1 MFLRVE
7 NRVPD
12 FEGRFEDLEPGDVS
26 LNIFC
31 GVEARRAEFGEGVDE
46 LRIGDLFF
54 GESLA
59 DMSLVA
65 LILRSVR
72 RIEKWRDEGGE
83 MFEGRGAGAWRKHS
97 DNERH

>member
-1 MFLRVE
+1 MFLRVQ

-12 FEGRFEDLEPGDVS
+12 FEGRFEDLKPGDVS

-54 GESLA
+54 SGEPRGHESCGSDLE
-59 DMSLVA
+59 V
-65 LILRSVR
+65 RST
-72 RIEKWRDEGGE
+72 
-83 MFEGRGAGAWRKHS
+83 
-97 DNERH
+97 N

>member
-12 FEGRFEDLEPGDVS
+12 WEGRFEDLKPGVVS

-46 LRIGDLFF
+46 LRIGDLIF
-54 GESLA
+54 GESLE

-72 RIEKWRDEGGE
+72 RVEKWRDECGE
-83 MFEGRGAGAWRKHS
+83 MS
-97 DNERH
+97 

>member
-7 NRVPD
+7 HRVPD
-12 FEGRFEDLEPGDVS
+12 FEGRFADLKPGDVS
-26 LNIFC
+26 LNMF
-31 GVEARRAEFGEGVDE
+31 VELRLGERSLGEGVDE

-65 LILRSVR
+65 LMLRSVR
-72 RIEKWRDEGGE
+72 RIKKWRDEC
-83 MFEGRGAGAWRKHS
+83 
-97 DNERH
+97 